1 MRKSHVTL
9 AILGLL
15 TINNVT
21 VFLHEEVLQRPVT
34 EGLRTSSWAEY
45 THKHIY
51 HTPNHTQ
58 KMLRTT
64 ADKERVRKKEISS
77 VVIKMKNGSPAT
89 LNKS

>member
-1 MRKSHVTL
+1 MLRFCVIRNATL
-9 AILGLL
+9 
-15 TINNVT
+15 
-21 VFLHEEVLQRPVT
+21 FLHESVLQCLVT
-34 EGLRTSSWAEY
+34 EGLRTSGLTEY
-45 THKHIY
+45 TH
-51 HTPNHTQ
+51 TPYTEPYTHTQ